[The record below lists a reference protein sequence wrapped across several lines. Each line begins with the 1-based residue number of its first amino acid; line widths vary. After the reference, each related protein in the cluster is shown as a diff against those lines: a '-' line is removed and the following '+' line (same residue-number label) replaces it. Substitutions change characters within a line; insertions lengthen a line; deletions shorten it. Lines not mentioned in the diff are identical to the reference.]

1 MKKILSILLSLA
13 MLLSITAGL
22 NLTAYADTV
31 GGSCG
36 PNAYWSLNKE
46 TGEFKIYGSG
56 DVTSRPWRGDCG
68 LAKYIVDINISGV
81 NNVIK
86 YAFKGGS
93 GDNQTRN
100 VCTFTVGDGVKVI
113 ENDVFCG
120 NSWLLRE
127 MSFSDSVTTIEANA
141 FNGLTNLQEVRF
153 GTGIQ
158 TIEES
163 AFSNISNSL
172 LHHTYI
178 FYNSSKE
185 NWDKVSISNVEND
198 ILLNNTDPIHFNA
211 TDHSLSPV
219 YHAATCTEGE
229 YTNYKCTVCGQIE
242 LMENGE
248 LYYQYPGYYNY
259 NSDYTSPALGHDFS
273 DNAQYCKRCGMEN
286 PNYVEPTTAEPT
298 SAPTTSSNN
307 SNGTG
312 TYTYTYTHYVYYN
325 DDSTTESASKT
336 TSKPKGAKFKKVKGS
351 KKAIA
356 LTWAKVKGVKGY
368 QIQVAT
374 DKKFKK
380 NKKTVTI
387 KKQKTTKTTVKKLKA
402 KKKYFVR
409 IRTYKTVNGKKV
421 YSSWSKAKTVKT
433 K

>member
-1 MKKILSILLSLA
+1 MKKILSILISLA

-56 DVTSRPWRGDCG
+56 DVTSRPWRENNCE
-68 LAKYIVDINISGV
+68 LLRSTRTIEISGV
-81 NNVIK
+81 NNVSYGSFLYEGSSWKSFPVNKIIVGK
-86 YAFKGGS
+86 GVKTIEGVAFSGLEWVRDICIGEDVKYIDGYAFDQISLCAQNTS
-93 GDNQTRN
+93 GDFPY
-100 VCTFTVGDGVKVI
+100 V
-113 ENDVFCG
+113 
-120 NSWLLRE
+120 
-127 MSFSDSVTTIEANA
+127 
-141 FNGLTNLQEVRF
+141 
-153 GTGIQ
+153 
-158 TIEES
+158 
-163 AFSNISNSL
+163 
-172 LHHTYI
+172 
-178 FYNSSKE
+178 FYNSSQE
-185 NWDKVSISNVEND
+185 NWNKISISIRND
-198 ILLNNTDPIHFNA
+198 ELVNAKIHYNSQGHTLIPSYEA
-211 TDHSLSPV
+211 P
-219 YHAATCTEGE
+219 TCTDRGF
-229 YTNYKCTVCGQIE
+229 NGYKCSVCNRKICLDGTYY
-242 LMENGE
+242 LYPMSYDNGE
-248 LYYQYPGYYNY
+248 
-259 NSDYTSPALGHDFS
+259 SDIPALGHDFS
-273 DNAQYCKRCGMEN
+273 DNAQYCKRCGEKN

-307 SNGTG
+307 SNSTG

-336 TSKPKGAKFKKVKGS
+336 TSKPKGAKLKKVKGS
-351 KKAIA
+351 KKAIV

-387 KKQKTTKTTVKKLKA
+387 KKQKTIKTTVKKLKS

-409 IRTYKTVNGKKV
+409 IRTYKTVNGKKI

>member
-1 MKKILSILLSLA
+1 MKKFLSILLSLT
-13 MLLSITAGL
+13 MLLGITAGL

-81 NNVIK
+81 NNVIE

-100 VCTFTVGDGVKVI
+100 VRTFTVGDGVKVI

-127 MSFSDSVTTIEANA
+127 MSFSDSVITIEANA
-141 FNGLTNLQEVRF
+141 FNGLSHLQEVRF
-153 GTGIQ
+153 GSGIQ
-158 TIEES
+158 KIGEN
-163 AFSNISNSL
+163 AFLNVKNENIYSECPFV
-172 LHHTYI
+172 H
-178 FYNSSKE
+178 YNSSKE
-185 NWDKVSISNVEND
+185 NWSKVNISSVGND
-198 ILLNNTDPIHFNA
+198 IIVNNSTPIHFNA
-211 TDHSLSPV
+211 TGHSLVST
-219 YHAATCTEGE
+219 YHAATCTKGE
-229 YTNYKCTVCGQIE
+229 YTDYKCTVC
-242 LMENGE
+242 N
-248 LYYQYPGYYNY
+248 YQFYNY
-259 NSDYTSPALGHDFS
+259 ENHFWVKDGYIGPDYTSPALGHDFS
-273 DNAQYCKRCGMEN
+273 DNAQYCKRCGEKN

-307 SNGTG
+307 SNDNG

-325 DDSTTESASKT
+325 DNSTTKSASKT
-336 TSKPKGAKFKKVKGS
+336 TSKPKSAKFKKVTGS
-351 KKAIA
+351 KKAISF
-356 LTWAKVKGVKGY
+356 TWAKVSGVKGY
-368 QIQVAT
+368 QIQLAT

-387 KKQKTTKTTVKKLKA
+387 KKQKTTKTTIKKLKA
-402 KKKYFVR
+402 KKKYYVR
-409 IRTYKTVNGKKV
+409 IRTYKTVDGKKV

>member
-56 DVTSRPWRGDCG
+56 DVTSRPWRENNCE
-68 LAKYIVDINISGV
+68 LLHSTRTIEISGV
-81 NNVIK
+81 NNVSYGSFLYEGSSWKSFPVNKIIVGK
-86 YAFKGGS
+86 GVKTIEGVAFSGLEWVRDICIGEDVKYIDGYAFDQISWCAQNTS
-93 GDNQTRN
+93 GDFPY
-100 VCTFTVGDGVKVI
+100 V
-113 ENDVFCG
+113 
-120 NSWLLRE
+120 
-127 MSFSDSVTTIEANA
+127 
-141 FNGLTNLQEVRF
+141 
-153 GTGIQ
+153 
-158 TIEES
+158 
-163 AFSNISNSL
+163 
-172 LHHTYI
+172 
-178 FYNSSKE
+178 FYNSSQE
-185 NWDKVSISNVEND
+185 NWNKISISIRND
-198 ILLNNTDPIHFNA
+198 ELVNAKIHYNSQGHTLIPSYEA
-211 TDHSLSPV
+211 P
-219 YHAATCTEGE
+219 TCTAMGF
-229 YTNYKCTVCGQIE
+229 NGYKCSVCNRKICLDGTYY
-242 LMENGE
+242 LYPMSYDNGE
-248 LYYQYPGYYNY
+248 
-259 NSDYTSPALGHDFS
+259 SDIPALGHDFS
-273 DNAQYCKRCGMEN
+273 DNAQYCKRCGEKN
-286 PNYVEPTTAEPT
+286 PNYLEPTTAEPT

-312 TYTYTYTHYVYYN
+312 TYTHYVYYN
-325 DDSTTESASKT
+325 DDSTTKSASKT
-336 TSKPKGAKFKKVKGS
+336 TSKPKNTKFKKVKGS

-368 QIQVAT
+368 QIQLAT

-387 KKQKTTKTTVKKLKA
+387 KKQKTTKKTVKKLKA